1 MSQKLLN
8 AWRTETPNPAKFSRL
23 FYSFSPAGT
32 FKSAIRLAGFGVIC
46 VNGNYKVHNNNRIL
60 LTNQIG
66 KWEFNGE
73 SSTENVPL
81 EDKEMEFYFA
91 DDGTLRFQPITQ
103 DGSHI
108 GDELK
113 FFEVPPGGSL
123 RHNCR

>member
-1 MSQKLLN
+1 MPGGRRRLILQNLVGFFTALVLL
-8 AWRTETPNPAKFSRL
+8 EP
-23 FYSFSPAGT
+23 